1 MYVVVYFFYL
11 VSDLF
16 YRPICVYYEDSQ
28 YTVYGRIAVYEYV
41 LKY

>member
-1 MYVVVYFFYL
+1 MYMVVYFFYL

-28 YTVYGRIAVYEYV
+28 YTGVWTYCGV
-41 LKY
+41 